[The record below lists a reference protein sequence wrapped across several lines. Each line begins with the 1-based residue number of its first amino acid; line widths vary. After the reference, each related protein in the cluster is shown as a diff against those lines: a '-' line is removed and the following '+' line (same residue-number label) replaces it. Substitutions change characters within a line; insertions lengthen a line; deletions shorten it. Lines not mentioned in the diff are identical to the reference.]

1 MSVFS
6 IELVETGREK
16 RKEKRKK
23 ERKQKEKGLFPN
35 EIWGAEGD
43 EAGLWFSM
51 YPS

>member
-1 MSVFS
+1 VSVFS
-6 IELVETGREK
+6 IELVQTGREK
-16 RKEKRKK
+16 KKRKK
-23 ERKQKEKGLFPN
+23 KKRKQKEKGLFPN